1 MSKGAQFILILIAFL
16 YFIGFVYIQEAYSHS
31 WYDKWCCNEK
41 DCAPVIKM
49 IRHKSNKGWLMT
61 SKHGTAFVPDNP
73 KLVKMLPS
81 EDSNVHICIGNFEQ
95 NPYSYDDKA
104 KESSGYARCVY
115 WPVS

>member
-1 MSKGAQFILILIAFL
+1 M
-16 YFIGFVYIQEAYSHS
+16 V
-31 WYDKWCCNEK
+31 
-41 DCAPVIKM
+41 
-49 IRHKSNKGWLMT
+49 RHKSNKGWLMT
-61 SKHGTAFVPDNP
+61 SKHGTVFVPDDP

-95 NPYSYDDKA
+95 NPYSYDEKA